1 MDMCWQ
7 SSGGAGRQDDI
18 IVTNVRHYEALTHA
32 LDAIQRVQLGME
44 RGISGDFLAQDI
56 RECIFH
62 LSDIVGEVTTDDTL
76 QFIFKHFCVGKWHL
90 MTEPKG
96 LMTGSAMWRFFIQV
110 VPIEYKRL
118 LQEEQMKKLRDK
130 IADM

>member
-1 MDMCWQ
+1 MLVNCAHLPEITQ
-7 SSGGAGRQDDI
+7 ADI

-56 RECIFH
+56 RECIYH

-76 QFIFKHFCVGKWHL
+76 QFIFKHFCVGK
-90 MTEPKG
+90 
-96 LMTGSAMWRFFIQV
+96 
-110 VPIEYKRL
+110 
-118 LQEEQMKKLRDK
+118 
-130 IADM
+130 